1 MHRQATMAATD
12 RQMCHGRVM
21 AFGQVTGLPATAR
34 QMRELSELLVTAGH
48 DGFRDAR
55 GPMGFSQRQAG
66 GKFTCGE
73 AQAFIDQLEE
83 ATCGQEPA
91 APPERPAA
99 RRAPVATPRPATVRT
114 MPVVRLDPAAR
125 ALRAISDEDLLAE
138 VRRRG
143 LTGEI

>member
-1 MHRQATMAATD
+1 
-12 RQMCHGRVM
+12 M
-21 AFGQVTGLPATAR
+21 AFGQITGPPATAR

-73 AQAFIDQLEE
+73 AQAFIDQLEDAANGGE
-83 ATCGQEPA
+83 ASL
-91 APPERPAA
+91 PPQRPASRQA
-99 RRAPVATPRPATVRT
+99 SLAVLPATART
-114 MPVVRLDPAAR
+114 MPVVRLDPAGR
-125 ALRAISDEDLLAE
+125 ALRAASDEQLLAE

-143 LTGEI
+143 LTHILP